1 MTICKTKKWGSSL
14 GIVIPKAV
22 VDEMHLTE
30 NQDVEVELQP
40 KTNVLK
46 EMWGFAKKKGIKKTT
61 EEIIRETRAEMG
73 AD

>member
-46 EMWGFAKKKGIKKTT
+46 EMWGFAKKNVLLRYIC
-61 EEIIRETRAEMG
+61 AMG
-73 AD
+73 NSVCK

>member
-14 GIVIPKAV
+14 GIVIPKSV
-22 VDEMHLTE
+22 VDELHLTE